1 MIQQVALVESLIYS
15 PQMNQRSG
23 NLKSIC
29 ILALK
34 LEFQAGGCHNLN
46 I

>member
-23 NLKSIC
+23 NLKIH
-29 ILALK
+29 LYTFAK
-34 LEFQAGGCHNLN
+34 A
-46 I
+46 

>member
-1 MIQQVALVESLIYS
+1 MIQADALVERLKSTTH
-15 PQMNQRSG
+15 MNQRYV
-23 NLKSIC
+23 NEKSIC
-29 ILALK
+29 ILSLK